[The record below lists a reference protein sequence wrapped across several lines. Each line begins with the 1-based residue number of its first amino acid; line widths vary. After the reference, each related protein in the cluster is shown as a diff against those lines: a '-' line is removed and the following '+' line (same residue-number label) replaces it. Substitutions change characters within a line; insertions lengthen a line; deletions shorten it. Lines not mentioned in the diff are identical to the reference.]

1 MQVCTLCV
9 LVCVQLFSNSSCFF
23 SMCVEYKMSFSLC
36 TASDVSHRRLDEIS
50 GESSISL
57 VFPSGWWYSFYLI
70 VFLEVIDLLIC
81 ICWGICL
88 LFLVL
93 IFSECPIYCLLI
105 LSRLTCISM
114 VFRSSVSLL
123 FNALLKS
130 ELKLYI

>member
-23 SMCVEYKMSFSLC
+23 SVCVEYKMSFSLC

-88 LFLVL
+88 LFHVL